1 MQNTRKQRV
10 DLFILLV
17 MKEYWFN
24 HKMRFSQCSRRS
36 GVIEVTQGVV
46 DISKV
51 AKEVRILF
59 IKNARSQGDY
69 QSMLIVV

>member
-1 MQNTRKQRV
+1 MQNTRKQQV
-10 DLFILLV
+10 DLFILV
-17 MKEYWFN
+17 GMKEYWFN

-36 GVIEVTQGVV
+36 GVIEVTEGVV

>member
-10 DLFILLV
+10 DLFILLE

-36 GVIEVTQGVV
+36 GVIEVTEGVV
-46 DISKV
+46 DISNV
-51 AKEVRILF
+51 AKEVRTLF
-59 IKNARSQGDY
+59 IKNTRSQGED